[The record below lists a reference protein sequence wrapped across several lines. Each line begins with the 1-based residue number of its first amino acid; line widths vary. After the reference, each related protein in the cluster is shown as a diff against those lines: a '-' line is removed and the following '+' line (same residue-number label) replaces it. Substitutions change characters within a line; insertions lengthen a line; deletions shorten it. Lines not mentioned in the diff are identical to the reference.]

1 MSVIHRGNLI
11 TDPFSAITN
20 PKSSTAIII
29 AFGGKDVSLNRAPGW
44 EPESWGYHSDDGNL
58 FASASTG
65 KAYGPK
71 FGVGDT
77 VGCLVNFRTA
87 TASFTHNG
95 RDLGEKPGF
104 VSYSRWV
111 SRSSFPR

>member
-1 MSVIHRGNLI
+1 MLYPVANLPFPLLTI
-11 TDPFSAITN
+11 TDLY
-20 PKSSTAIII
+20 SSTAIII

-71 FGVGDT
+71 FGTGDT

-87 TASFTHNG
+87 TVSFTHNG
-95 RDLGEKPGF
+95 RDLGETP
-104 VSYSRWV
+104 VLISPS
-111 SRSSFPR
+111 